1 MLTLIKEYG
10 ALICVTVTTCR
21 KAVTIILSFI
31 LFSKP
36 FVFEYVG
43 IFYYSYSYLFFISY
57 VWSGLIVVIGIY
69 LNVYSRNQAAFNAT
83 IASYA
88 NRLFGFR
95 FGSKLSTPTAS
106 RTLPV

>member
-1 MLTLIKEYG
+1 LGIDIVLTLIKEYG

-21 KAVTIILSFI
+21 KAITIILSFI

-36 FVFEYVG
+36 FVFD
-43 IFYYSYSYLFFISY
+43 Y
-57 VWSGLIVVIGIY
+57 VWSGLIVILGIY
-69 LNVYSRNQAAFNAT
+69 LNVYSRNQAFFNDK

-88 NRLFGFR
+88 SSLFGSR
-95 FGSKLSTPTAS
+95 FGSKFSTSTAS